1 MIIIIKTI
9 SLVLFWF
16 YFEKLNLLKQIIA
29 KQIPSSY
36 VRYNSEDKSIEKKVT
51 SHKLIAV

>member
-51 SHKLIAV
+51 SHKLIAL